1 MEAMKKLLLII
12 AAFCFLNLSAE
23 AQQERK
29 TRERMTPEKVAERL
43 TERMTKE
50 LDLSEE
56 QKKEVYALHLE
67 NASKRTQEMKEKREK
82 MKANHIAQQEKF
94 EAILSPEQ
102 KAAWEAKRSE
112 VREKRNQPREGKKKF
127 DRKARRQHNIR
138 G

>member
-67 NASKRTQEMKEKREK
+67 SASKRAEEMKAQREK
-82 MKANHIAQQEKF
+82 MRANRIAQQEKF
-94 EAILSPEQ
+94 EAILNPEQ
-102 KAAWEAKRSE
+102 KAAWEAKKSE
-112 VREKRNQPREGKKKF
+112 VREKRNQPREGNRSF
-127 DRKARRQHNIR
+127 DRKNRRQHNNR

>member
-1 MEAMKKLLLII
+1 MKKLLLII
-12 AAFCFLNLSAE
+12 AAVSFISLGAE

-29 TRERMTPEKVAERL
+29 IRERMTPEKVAEKM

-50 LDLSEE
+50 LGLSEE
-56 QKKEVYALHLE
+56 QKKEVYVLHLE
-67 NASKRTQEMKEKREK
+67 STSKRAEEMKAQREK
-82 MKANHIAQQEKF
+82 MKANHKAQQEKF